1 MNAPLPPQ
9 EIGDALGGFS
19 KLRVLVLGDLFLDEY
34 LEGEMFEISRE
45 GPIPVVKLASRERT
59 AGAAGNL
66 ACSLRNLGAQ
76 VSIVS
81 VVGED
86 PAGDELTTQLE
97 EKNIGTDSIIRLPS
111 EPTLTYTKI
120 RARVSNAPS
129 REILRLDVLPDEPID
144 SAIEDRVLSALEEK
158 AGEVDAIIVLDQVHH
173 LVTRRILDE
182 LPGLAAAHNL
192 FLQGS
197 SRERL
202 EEFHDFNLV
211 IPNEQEARGAL
222 GNPEQDIRPGELA
235 GKLKQLGSHREV
247 LLTLGPDGM
256 AALGEDRDE
265 TTLLPSRAGE
275 VVDVTGA
282 GDAVSSAVLLGKL
295 AGWDLHSAAA
305 VASHCAAIA
314 ISRAGTHHVTLGE
327 LQEALGAD

>member
-182 LPGLAAAHNL
+182 LPEIAAAHRL

-202 EEFHDFNLV
+202 AEFHDFNLV
-211 IPNEQEARGAL
+211 IPNDQEAREAL
-222 GNPEQDIRPGELA
+222 GIPGEKLPAGELA
-235 GKLKQLGSHREV
+235 GKLKQQGGHREI

-256 AALGEDRDE
+256 AALGENRE
-265 TTLLPSRAGE
+265 EAILLPSLAGE

-282 GDAVSSAVLLGKL
+282 GDAVSSAVLLGRL
-295 AGWDLHSAAA
+295 AGWDLHSAAS
-305 VASHCAAIA
+305 VASHCASIA